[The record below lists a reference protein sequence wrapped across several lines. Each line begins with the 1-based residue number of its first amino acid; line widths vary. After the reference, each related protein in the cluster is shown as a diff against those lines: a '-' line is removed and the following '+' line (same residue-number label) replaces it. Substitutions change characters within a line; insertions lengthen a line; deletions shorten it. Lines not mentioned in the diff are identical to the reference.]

1 MSLENAPD
9 KHNYLSQYEK
19 FALQLF
25 DEADQ
30 LFTIRQ
36 VEQEYKTL
44 DVRSMFLKLTD
55 DDLSLIGPL
64 LESYYALDA
73 PEYVEI
79 RVDGCNPFNVEDA
92 GKALLAIRME
102 YTGFDDKEVEY
113 YYSVKINY
121 PNEDQQIVAYKS
133 VDIDVEEKLCV
144 KAPIEY
150 MEQRGLL
157 AMMSALKNTTSYE
170 GGRHRRSEDE

>member
-1 MSLENAPD
+1 MSAENAPENY
-9 KHNYLSQYEK
+9 NYLPHYEK

-44 DVRSMFLKLTD
+44 DVRSMFLKLTPE
-55 DDLSLIGPL
+55 DLSLVGPL

-73 PEYVEI
+73 PEYVEMRI
-79 RVDGCNPFNVEDA
+79 DGRNPFNVEDA
-92 GKALLAIRME
+92 DKALLAIRME
-102 YTGFDDKEVEY
+102 YAGFDNKEVECY
-113 YYSVKINY
+113 YGVKINY
-121 PNEDQQIVAYKS
+121 PDEDQQIVAYKS
-133 VDIDVEEKLCV
+133 IDIGKKEKLCV
-144 KAPIEY
+144 KVPIEY

-157 AMMSALKNTTSYE
+157 AMVSALRHAMGYE
-170 GGRHRRSEDE
+170 GGRHRKSEDE

>member
-9 KHNYLSQYEK
+9 NYNYLSQYEK

-79 RVDGCNPFNVEDA
+79 RVDGRNPFNVEDA
-92 GKALLAIRME
+92 EKALLAIRME
-102 YTGFDDKEVEY
+102 YTGFDNKEVECY
-113 YYSVKINY
+113 YGVKINY
-121 PNEDQQIVAYKS
+121 PDEDQQIVAYKS
-133 VDIDVEEKLCV
+133 VDIGVGEKLCV
-144 KAPIEY
+144 KVPIEDT
-150 MEQRGLL
+150 EQRGLL
-157 AMMSALKNTTSYE
+157 AMMSALKHADGYS
-170 GGRHRRSEDE
+170 GGHHRKPE